1 MEERDSIKQLE
12 WIQVSK
18 PLQDLGIIAA
28 ELRPYF
34 VTEDEARERALRLC
48 RQVIRY
54 SANAIRAAHRQEQ
67 DRAQELLNSAHELI
81 QGINQDLSQYGRLLH
96 SGFVH
101 DAQKEFA
108 EGCITLAL
116 IAGDDLP
123 KPEELG
129 VDYAAY
135 LDGLGES
142 VGELRRYIL
151 DNLRRGDFSRC
162 EEQLAVMDGIYE
174 ILITMDF
181 PGLLAHG
188 LRRTTDAIRG
198 IVERTRGDLTVA
210 LRQRELE
217 TKLDKLPGKQ
227 A

>member
-1 MEERDSIKQLE
+1 M
-12 WIQVSK
+12 SK
-18 PLQDLGIIAA
+18 PVKDLEIIAA

-34 VTEDEARERALRLC
+34 VAEDEAREKALRSC

-54 SANAIRAAHRQEQ
+54 SADAIRAVHRQEQ
-67 DRAQELLNSAHELI
+67 DKAKQFLDSAHELLREL
-81 QGINQDLSQYGRLLH
+81 NHDLAGHGRLLH

-101 DAQKEFA
+101 DAEKEFA

-116 IAGDDLP
+116 IVEESLP
-123 KPEELG
+123 KPETLG
-129 VDYAAY
+129 VSNAAY

-151 DNLRRGDFSRC
+151 DSLRRGDFSRC
-162 EEQLAVMDGIYE
+162 EELLGIMDDIYG

-181 PGLLAHG
+181 PELLAHG

-198 IVERTRGDLTVA
+198 IIERTRGDLTVA
-210 LRQRELE
+210 LRQKQLE
-217 TKLDKLPGKQ
+217 TKLNDLS
-227 A
+227 

>member
-1 MEERDSIKQLE
+1 MSGPLE
-12 WIQVSK
+12 
-18 PLQDLGIIAA
+18 DLKAIAT

-34 VTEDEARERALRLC
+34 ADEDEAREKALRIC

-54 SANAIRAAHRQEQ
+54 SADAIRAVHRQEH
-67 DRAQELLNSAHELI
+67 DKARERLNSAQESILEL
-81 QGINQDLSQYGRLLH
+81 NHDLAKYGRLLH

-101 DAQKEFA
+101 DAQKEFV
-108 EGCITLAL
+108 EGYVTLIL
-116 IAGDDLP
+116 IAG
-123 KPEELG
+123 EELPRPEALG
-129 VDYAAY
+129 VSNAAY

-151 DNLRRGDFSRC
+151 DSLRREDFSRC
-162 EEQLAVMDGIYE
+162 EELLNVMDEIYG

-181 PGLLAHG
+181 PELLSHG

-210 LRQRELE
+210 LRQKKLE
-217 TKLDKLPGKQ
+217 TKLNDLS
-227 A
+227 